1 MRWNEPASPIGRYY
15 KKQNKNRFPC
25 FGTCCIVRFMNIRIL
40 VCMYFR
46 LFLMGFFTNWFTKLS
61 PIFMNFF
68 LTWCKRKR
76 PRTAALSLVKPKA
89 TENGY
94 FFKFIHVYSSIIY
107 TCTKLMVRHNS
118 FKHVH
123 IMLFTKVH
131 HANSNS
137 DQIWMG

>member
-1 MRWNEPASPIGRYY
+1 MRWNKPASPIGRYY

-25 FGTCCIVRFMNIRIL
+25 FGTCCIVRFMNIRI
-40 VCMYFR
+40 CTFAYFWWV
-46 LFLMGFFTNWFTKLS
+46 FFFTNWFTKLS
-61 PIFMNFF
+61 PIFMKFC
-68 LTWCKRKR
+68 LTWCKRKQ

-137 DQIWMG
+137 DQISMG

>member
-1 MRWNEPASPIGRYY
+1 MNLLRQLEDTTKSKIKVDFLVLAPVALYDLWILEYVLSPIFDG
-15 KKQNKNRFPC
+15 
-25 FGTCCIVRFMNIRIL
+25 V
-40 VCMYFR
+40 
-46 LFLMGFFTNWFTKLS
+46 FFTNWFPKLS
-61 PIFMNFF
+61 PIFMKFC
-68 LTWCKRKR
+68 LTWCKRKQ

-137 DQIWMG
+137 DQISMG